1 VSLSASGYE
10 LRAEEITRIEL
21 GGCNCMEVRAK
32 NNGSVML
39 IAIFA
44 ISLLS
49 AIVIGML
56 EMNTEE
62 LQLMSNQTHLVYA
75 AATAEA
81 GLNDAFAEIRNDNT
95 WNTGFTDEPFNG
107 GSYTVTVETSPDH
120 IVTSTGTS
128 AQGFVARVKAKI
140 TVGSTSPYV
149 IRIDNLRINE

>member
-1 VSLSASGYE
+1 
-10 LRAEEITRIEL
+10 
-21 GGCNCMEVRAK
+21 MEVRAK

-81 GLNDAFAEIRNDNT
+81 GLNDAFAEIRSDNT

-107 GSYTVTVETSPDH
+107 GSYTVTVADSPPNLT
-120 IVTSTGTS
+120 VTSTGTS
-128 AQGFVARVKAKI
+128 AQGFVARVEADI